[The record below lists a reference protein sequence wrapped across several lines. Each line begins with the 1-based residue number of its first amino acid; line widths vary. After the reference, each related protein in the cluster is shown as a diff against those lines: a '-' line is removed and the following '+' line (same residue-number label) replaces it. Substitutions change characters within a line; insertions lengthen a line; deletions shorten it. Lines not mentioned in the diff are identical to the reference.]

1 LPTRFRHDG
10 FDYQQIH
17 REEDFAI
24 YQQTWNDKAHSAAFE
39 VIHIRRHDGFH
50 IDGRFVDPG
59 EIYPKP
65 EAWGTDGWT
74 IQDRDGALGK
84 LRAVASKR

>member
-24 YQQTWNDKAHSAAFE
+24 YRQTWEGNEHSAAFE
-39 VIHIRRHDGFH
+39 IIRIRRHDGFH
-50 IDGRFVDPG
+50 IDGRFVEPG
-59 EIYPKP
+59 EIYPKSVT
-65 EAWGTDGWT
+65 WGTDGWT
-74 IQDRDGALGK
+74 IENRDAAFRK
-84 LRAVASKR
+84 LWTITSKR